1 MGYKA
6 FLLAGLLA
14 IATDTAMAA
23 MIGNEKNLGWASFR
37 DLTSAQFSSKFDEFS
52 AAGYIMI
59 DVDAYPQGS
68 SLRYSMVWQKN
79 TDGRDW
85 AEHRNL
91 TSAGYND
98 KWQEYRDLGYRPL
111 DVEGYLKGSNLRFA
125 GIWVDNVEGLGWSS
139 RRNMTGA
146 EYGDYFQ
153 QQKGKGR
160 RPIDIEVYPTNSG
173 LRYAAIWYEN
183 TPNKKWAALRNM
195 TRNQYQN
202 EVTDRAEK
210 GFRVIDF
217 ESYPTANGQRYAAI
231 WEKHPA
237 GRAWVVRSDR
247 SKLAFANLWRRYRDE
262 GYRLV
267 DFERYPTPQGQRYAG
282 FWVEND
288 SRFDYSR
295 KSDIDDL
302 IAQYRSDNNLP
313 GISVAV
319 IEDGKVIY
327 RRGFGWADV
336 EGGKVAHGE
345 TVYNAASVS
354 KVIGGTLAAKLEDE
368 GELKDGTPVDLDLTR
383 QTARY
388 LTNIPIGGG
397 DTVTLPNH
405 HTHQVDELLA
415 HLGCVAHYTTNPS
428 IANQTTHY
436 ANEIAAVQSIWNTQ
450 LVQNCTVGTT
460 RSYSTPGF
468 TFIGAVL
475 ERATGRAV
483 DTLVKQELADRY
495 GLPSLR
501 VQFTT
506 SSLPANYERAVPYNG
521 SNNATSYQNNSWKML
536 GGGIEIHAVD
546 LARFGWKVLNGN
558 IVDPTA
564 RDNRMWTP
572 VRAGCGASTS
582 GACRNG
588 LAWSLKSVGGRRVA
602 EHSGS
607 WTGARSFI
615 RVYRDDG
622 LVIAVM
628 SNRKGHSVDDV
639 DGLTTNIGN
648 AVLAP

>member
-195 TRNQYQN
+195 TRNQYQK
-202 EVTDRAEK
+202 ELTERAEK

-354 KVIGGTLAAKLEDE
+354 KAIGGTLAAKLEDE

-388 LTNIPIGGG
+388 LTKIPIGGG

-415 HLGCVAHYTTNPS
+415 HLGCVAHYTTTPS